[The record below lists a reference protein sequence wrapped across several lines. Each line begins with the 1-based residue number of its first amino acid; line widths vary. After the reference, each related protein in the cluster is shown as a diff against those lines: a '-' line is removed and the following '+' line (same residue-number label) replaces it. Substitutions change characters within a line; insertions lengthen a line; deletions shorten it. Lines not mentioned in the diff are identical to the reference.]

1 MLVKEFRFWN
11 KQVSSAELKNNRYR
25 QIDPT
30 KLTDTSLLI
39 YMRMATG
46 SSHIDNFASKNMLYT
61 FDDFDLQLNGLNF
74 VEDFIETEKY
84 SYDKAL
90 DLVVSTRKRTYHT
103 VCPVHTYYMKQ
114 YCYNEPVNKAV
125 LSVFPSWNEQT
136 SVLNWEMTLVH
147 SSVINREV
155 I

>member
-90 DLVVSTRKRTYHT
+90 DLVVSTSDRYLER
-103 VCPVHTYYMKQ
+103 P
-114 YCYNEPVNKAV
+114 P
-125 LSVFPSWNEQT
+125 SVSD
-136 SVLNWEMTLVH
+136 
-147 SSVINREV
+147 
-155 I
+155 